1 MAGSPDG
8 KQAQPRQTARLLKEK
23 QLPTTPMRFQGMFS
37 FPFLPLPTGRDSR
50 KEGSA
55 ASGQGGP
62 SHAGGVG
69 AWWGEPVTVLG
80 WFGLKSLVSSCVT
93 VLCLNAWEVVVV
105 VVDFPQAESAKVG
118 RAWLEV

>member
-23 QLPTTPMRFQGMFS
+23 QLPTTPMHFQGMFS

-80 WFGLKSLVSSCVT
+80 WFGL
-93 VLCLNAWEVVVV
+93 N
-105 VVDFPQAESAKVG
+105 
-118 RAWLEV
+118 